1 MKTSRQNVEV
11 SLSVQKSRSSYNPEN
26 PRSKPPSLV
35 VGSNIG
41 YNREHGRVCGV
52 GCFFGLRF
60 DQIQF
65 VLGYAEGDPPP
76 THLFEKIRNDFDSEI
91 FMDLNVVENP
101 FPTITSSFLA
111 TSIAAANRNDGITVI
126 IDRSVNVSKSSIPA
140 TLAGVSR
147 TETGFP
153 CDLTT
158 IRS

>member
-1 MKTSRQNVEV
+1 MTTSRQNVEV

-101 FPTITSSFLA
+101 FPT
-111 TSIAAANRNDGITVI
+111 TVI